1 MMHHYDAT
9 LKNNLTVYIG
19 IKMKKIMLATAL
31 LSTLA
36 ITGCDEFNKEPV
48 VVEDTKPTETPVV
61 NTDVV
66 VEDKTETKETEVAVV
81 PEKTEEASTLEE
93 PVVEKSTE
101 VTTETVTETK

>member
-1 MMHHYDAT
+1 
-9 LKNNLTVYIG
+9 
-19 IKMKKIMLATAL
+19 MKKIMLATAL
-31 LSTLA
+31 LSALA

-48 VVEDTKPTETPVV
+48 VVEDTKPTET
-61 NTDVV
+61 TVV

-81 PEKTEEASTLEE
+81 PEKTEEATTLEE

>member
-1 MMHHYDAT
+1 
-9 LKNNLTVYIG
+9 
-19 IKMKKIMLATAL
+19 MKKIMLATAL
-31 LSTLA
+31 LSALA

-48 VVEDTKPTETPVV
+48 VVEDTKPTETTVVVEDKTETPVV

-81 PEKTEEASTLEE
+81 PEKTEEATTLEE

>member
-1 MMHHYDAT
+1 
-9 LKNNLTVYIG
+9 
-19 IKMKKIMLATAL
+19 MLATAL
-31 LSTLA
+31 LSALA

-48 VVEDTKPTETPVV
+48 VVEDTKPTET
-61 NTDVV
+61 TVV

-81 PEKTEEASTLEE
+81 PEKTEETTTLEE

>member
-1 MMHHYDAT
+1 
-9 LKNNLTVYIG
+9 
-19 IKMKKIMLATAL
+19 MLATAL
-31 LSTLA
+31 LSALA

-48 VVEDTKPTETPVV
+48 VVVEDTKPTET
-61 NTDVV
+61 TVV

-81 PEKTEEASTLEE
+81 PEKTEETTTLEE

>member
-1 MMHHYDAT
+1 
-9 LKNNLTVYIG
+9 
-19 IKMKKIMLATAL
+19 MLATAL
-31 LSTLA
+31 LSALA

-48 VVEDTKPTETPVV
+48 VVEDTKPTETI
-61 NTDVV
+61 VV

-81 PEKTEEASTLEE
+81 PEKTEEATTLEE

>member
-1 MMHHYDAT
+1 
-9 LKNNLTVYIG
+9 
-19 IKMKKIMLATAL
+19 MLATAL
-31 LSTLA
+31 LSALA

-48 VVEDTKPTETPVV
+48 VVEDTKPTET
-61 NTDVV
+61 TVV

-81 PEKTEEASTLEE
+81 PEKTEEATILEE

>member
-1 MMHHYDAT
+1 
-9 LKNNLTVYIG
+9 
-19 IKMKKIMLATAL
+19 MLATAL
-31 LSTLA
+31 LSALA

-48 VVEDTKPTETPVV
+48 VVEDTKPTET
-61 NTDVV
+61 TVV

-81 PEKTEEASTLEE
+81 PEKTEEATTLEE